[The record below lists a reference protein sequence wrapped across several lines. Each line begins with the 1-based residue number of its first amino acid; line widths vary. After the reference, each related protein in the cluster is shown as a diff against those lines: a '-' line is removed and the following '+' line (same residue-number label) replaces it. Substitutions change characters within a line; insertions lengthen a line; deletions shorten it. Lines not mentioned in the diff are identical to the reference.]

1 MKRFGKGMLLA
12 LLLLCTVLCSVGC
25 TNYREQKPS
34 EEDLQ
39 VVAQV
44 GGFDVYYDELRYLV
58 LNGMAQLESD
68 HGEEIWSD
76 AAKAEAHRAELV
88 EFVESRLSEYYAL
101 LVLAQDYGYTL
112 EALWNQLGKQVD
124 EELETLLDEDLG
136 GLGKMRKYKQSL
148 EEAYLTDRYLRF
160 SILMELAQEELFL
173 TALTSGRIEGSS
185 EKVREFILNDGFV
198 RTLHVYVRNDVGD
211 DAQANRAQAEA
222 IRKELLP
229 FDGTEAVFDEVC
241 RAIGTYSEDTYMTT
255 ADGYY
260 FAEGQME
267 EVYEAATFALPYYG
281 VSDVVETYSG
291 YYVIVRLPLDED
303 YVDKKLTTLI
313 EDFRTAKFNGFL
325 RQARAG
331 LTVDWTAFGASLD
344 LTAMQ

>member
-1 MKRFGKGMLLA
+1 
-12 LLLLCTVLCSVGC
+12 
-25 TNYREQKPS
+25 
-34 EEDLQ
+34 
-39 VVAQV
+39 
-44 GGFDVYYDELRYLV
+44 
-58 LNGMAQLESD
+58 
-68 HGEEIWSD
+68 
-76 AAKAEAHRAELV
+76 
-88 EFVESRLSEYYAL
+88 
-101 LVLAQDYGYTL
+101 
-112 EALWNQLGKQVD
+112 
-124 EELETLLDEDLG
+124 
-136 GLGKMRKYKQSL
+136 
-148 EEAYLTDRYLRF
+148 
-160 SILMELAQEELFL
+160 
-173 TALTSGRIEGSS
+173 
-185 EKVREFILNDGFV
+185 
-198 RTLHVYVRNDVGD
+198 
-211 DAQANRAQAEA
+211 
-222 IRKELLP
+222 
-229 FDGTEAVFDEVC
+229 
-241 RAIGTYSEDTYMTT
+241 MTT